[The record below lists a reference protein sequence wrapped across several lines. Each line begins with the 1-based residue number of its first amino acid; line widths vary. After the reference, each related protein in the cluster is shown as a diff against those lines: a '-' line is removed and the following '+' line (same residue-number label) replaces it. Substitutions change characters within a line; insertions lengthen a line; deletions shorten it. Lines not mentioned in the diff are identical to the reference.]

1 MLTRRCLQS
10 TLIWEELPLR
20 CCFSMMMARTHGM
33 RCCTNLLLL
42 TVRWSA
48 TTGCFIKALKV
59 SSFYRD
65 KKKVSPI
72 KHTRRHTA
80 TKRQTH
86 INHAFIFISAR
97 LCNCKEPSVGF
108 SWIPLSFFV
117 VFTKHCPVCIQQ
129 LPLLQEEFCI
139 FGTPLLLWLCIS
151 YTLVVVKLQI
161 QSFAGQHSVSK
172 PTIAMQEYFGLCF
185 YWF

>member
-1 MLTRRCLQS
+1 MLTRRRLQS

-86 INHAFIFISAR
+86 INHAFILSLQGFAIVKSHQWASPEFPYPFLLFLRSTVLSVYNNSHCSRKSSA
-97 LCNCKEPSVGF
+97 F
-108 SWIPLSFFV
+108 SELRCFFDC
-117 VFTKHCPVCIQQ
+117 VFHT
-129 LPLLQEEFCI
+129 
-139 FGTPLLLWLCIS
+139 LWL
-151 YTLVVVKLQI
+151 L
-161 QSFAGQHSVSK
+161 
-172 PTIAMQEYFGLCF
+172 
-185 YWF
+185 